1 MTMNTAREEMLGKVR
16 SALKRTVDSDVAAI
30 PTTARVEPRRAG
42 DSEAELSA
50 FFGEVEKLG
59 GKTRRITELADLHEA
74 LKELVKAEEVKKATV
89 WQTAELKAWGVEDA
103 LRSFGVEIVS
113 PYAPNR
119 EVAECELGITGADF
133 ALPETGTLGLRST
146 IEQPRTV
153 SLLPRVHLSLIQ
165 KSCLRVD
172 LQPIFEE
179 AKYDDYLVFVTGPSR
194 TADIELTVTVGV
206 HGPKTLYVWSVP

>member
-1 MTMNTAREEMLGKVR
+1 MTTNTARDEMLSQIR
-16 SALKRTVDSDVAAI
+16 WALKRTADSDVAAI
-30 PTTARVEPRRAG
+30 PATARIAPRGAG
-42 DSEAELSA
+42 DSETELSA

-59 GKTRRITELADLHEA
+59 GKTRRISELADLSEA
-74 LKELVKAEEVKKATV
+74 LRELVQTEAVKKATV
-89 WQTAELKAWGVEDA
+89 WQTAELKAWGIEDA
-103 LRSFGVEIVS
+103 LKSFGVEIVS

-119 EVAECELGITGADF
+119 EVAECELGVTGADF
-133 ALPETGTLGLRST
+133 ALPDTGTLGLRSS

-165 KSCLRVD
+165 TSCLRAD
-172 LQPIFEE
+172 LHQVFEE
-179 AKYDDYLVFVTGPSR
+179 AKSDSYFVFVTGPSR

>member
-1 MTMNTAREEMLGKVR
+1 MK
-16 SALKRTVDSDVAAI
+16 I
-30 PTTARVEPRRAG
+30 
-42 DSEAELSA
+42 
-50 FFGEVEKLG
+50 
-59 GKTRRITELADLHEA
+59 
-74 LKELVKAEEVKKATV
+74 EEVKKATV
-89 WQTAELKAWGVEDA
+89 WQTAELKAWGIEDA
-103 LRSFGVEIVS
+103 LRSLGVEVIS

-165 KSCLRVD
+165 KSCLRAD

-179 AKYDDYLVFVTGPSR
+179 AKRDDSFVFVTGPSR

>member
-16 SALKRTVDSDVAAI
+16 SALKRTAFSDVAAI
-30 PTTARVEPRRAG
+30 PATARIMPRGAG
-42 DSEAELSA
+42 DTEAELTA

-59 GKTRRITELADLHEA
+59 GKTRRITDLTA
-74 LKELVKAEEVKKATV
+74 LHAGLRELVETEQVKKATV
-89 WQTAELKAWGVEDA
+89 WQTAELNAWGIEDA
-103 LRSFGVEIVS
+103 LKSIGVEVVS

-146 IEQPRTV
+146 IGQPRTV
-153 SLLPRVHLSLIQ
+153 SLLPRVHLSLIRTA
-165 KSCLRVD
+165 CLRAD
-172 LQPIFEE
+172 LHQIFEE
-179 AKYDDYLVFVTGPSR
+179 AKQAGYFVFVTGPSR

-206 HGPKTLYVWSVP
+206 HGPKTLYVWSVT

>member
-1 MTMNTAREEMLGKVR
+1 MTMNPAREEMLGKVR
-16 SALKRTVDSDVAAI
+16 SALKRTVDSGVAAI
-30 PTTARVEPRRAG
+30 PATARIEPRGAG

-59 GKTRRITELADLHEA
+59 GKTSRIAELADLHEA
-74 LKELVKAEEVKKATV
+74 LRELVKIEEVKKATV

-113 PYAPNR
+113 PYASNR

-165 KSCLRVD
+165 KSCLRAD

-179 AKYDDYLVFVTGPSR
+179 AKRDDYLVFVTGPSR